1 MKLFLKLAIPIAF
14 IILAF
19 LFVKVLISKK
29 RPDVTRVAE
38 VIAPQVDVL
47 DVDVNNH
54 QPPVLTYGTV
64 QSYFETTLTPQLSG
78 QITEVAAA
86 FRVGNMVKKKALLA
100 RIDATDYLA
109 VLARESSNLTNAR
122 RALVEEEIKAKQAAQ
137 DWTASGRDL
146 SSASDFVLRKP
157 QLKAARASIES
168 AIAAETKAK
177 ADIERTMI
185 RAPYD
190 AVVIKRSASVGNY
203 ASPQQALGKL
213 IATEKVEVRLPL
225 TAEQVAIVQLPRIL
239 EATSNQNPDQQ
250 KVVFT
255 SATKEGAEWQ
265 GELVRIEPS
274 IDPKNQVAYVIAEIE
289 KPYHAEPEPLV
300 VGSFVNA
307 RIPGRV
313 IDQSYKIPEAALVND
328 AYVWV
333 VDEGNKLCRVDA
345 QRVYGHAT
353 NVYLRIS
360 DQVLEGFGLKSP
372 LRIVI
377 RPLAT
382 FKHGREV
389 DPMSVSSK
397 L

>member
-78 QITEVAAA
+78 QITEVAPA

>member
-1 MKLFLKLAIPIAF
+1 MKLFLKLAIPVAF
-14 IILAF
+14 VVLAF
-19 LFVKVLISKK
+19 LFVKLLISKK
-29 RPDVTRVAE
+29 RPDLISVVE
-38 VIAPQVDVL
+38 VIAPQVDIL
-47 DVDVNNH
+47 DVAMSDH
-54 QPPVLTYGTV
+54 RPPVLSYGTV
-64 QSYFETTLTPQLSG
+64 QSYFETMLTPQLSG
-78 QITEVAAA
+78 QITEVDEA
-86 FRVGNMVKKKALLA
+86 FRVGNMVKKNTLLA

-109 VLARESSNLTNAR
+109 ILARESSNLTNAR
-122 RALVEEEIKAKQAAQ
+122 RALVEEEIRASQATQ
-137 DWTASGRDL
+137 DWMASGRDL

-157 QLKAARASIES
+157 QLKAAQASIES

-190 AVVIKRSASVGNY
+190 AVVVERSASVGNF
-203 ASPQQALGKL
+203 ASAQQALGKL
-213 IATEKVEVRLPL
+213 ISTDKVKVRLPL
-225 TAEQVAIVQLPRIL
+225 TTEQAANVQLPRIL
-239 EATSNQNPDQQ
+239 GTISGKNTDQQ

-255 SATKEGAEWQ
+255 SATIEGAQWQ
-265 GELVRIEPS
+265 GELVRIEPF
-274 IDPKNQVAYVIAEIE
+274 IDPKNQVTYVIAEIE
-289 KPYHAEPEPLV
+289 KPYHAMPEPLI

-313 IDQSYKIPEAALVND
+313 INDSYKIPEAALVND